1 MAVEID
7 PSHDATTGNRCGHS
21 PDRPVFFGAP
31 ESHANRPGVLRKLG
45 DKIKDYYYSPRKILP
60 TLDLANGSERQQ
72 RSERREG
79 CLRILGCLTH
89 YTELA
94 TLRVGIPQADGSFQG
109 LTLPY
114 LADKAGL
121 SLRRAERAIA
131 DLVRAGV
138 ITVHKRCDRKE
149 DGSYKG
155 YAAVRTVTKALFAVF
170 GLGHWLRH
178 ERDKAAERL
187 RKKQRKQTQRK
198 MAQVKVAMNAQA
210 NATPDQAIHEK
221 PRDRTASGLSPMA
234 DFFSAARSRLKT
246 SPS

>member
-7 PSHDATTGNRCGHS
+7 PSYDATTGNRCGHS

-109 LTLPY
+109 LTPSRRQSRFI
-114 LADKAGL
+114 AKAG
-121 SLRRAERAIA
+121 
-131 DLVRAGV
+131 RAG
-138 ITVHKRCDRKE
+138 HRRPCPR
-149 DGSYKG
+149 GRHHG
-155 YAAVRTVTKALFAVF
+155 PQAL
-170 GLGHWLRH
+170 
-178 ERDKAAERL
+178 
-187 RKKQRKQTQRK
+187 
-198 MAQVKVAMNAQA
+198 
-210 NATPDQAIHEK
+210 
-221 PRDRTASGLSPMA
+221 
-234 DFFSAARSRLKT
+234 
-246 SPS
+246 

>member
-1 MAVEID
+1 MAVEFY

-21 PDRPVFFGAP
+21 KDRPVFFGAP

-45 DKIKDYYYSPRKILP
+45 DKIKAYYYSPRQTIP
-60 TLDLANGSERQQ
+60 TLDLANGSDRQQ

-79 CLRILGCLTH
+79 CLRILGCLAH
-89 YTELA
+89 YTDLT
-94 TLRVGIPQADGSFQG
+94 TLRVGIPQADGSFKG
-109 LTLPY
+109 LTLSY
-114 LADKAGL
+114 LADKADL

-138 ITVHKRCDRKE
+138 ITVHKRCEQME
-149 DGSYKG
+149 DGSFKG
-155 YAAVRTVTKALFAVF
+155 YAAIRTVTKALFAIF

-187 RKKQRKQTQRK
+187 RKKRLKLAQRKI
-198 MAQVKVAMNAQA
+198 AQVNVAMNAQA
-210 NATPDQAIHEK
+210 NSPAEQPIHEK

-234 DFFSAARSRLKT
+234 DFFSSARSRLKT